1 LAGFFEEE
9 GVKKTRASRAVT
21 VIIIFIMIIIAALI
35 VFTYRDRIVSPD
47 QGAQAPEARSGGPPG
62 GSGQRGGPGAA
73 GRTATAVRVA
83 PVSLGTIEKYLVV
96 NGDVIMRN
104 QVSIFPAMGGKL
116 TEVRFQP
123 GDTVRAGQTV
133 AMVDP
138 SRPGE
143 VYSQSPVLSPVTG
156 TILQAPV
163 NPGDTVSAQTPIYLA
178 GDPGSLAVE
187 TFIPERYA
195 TVIRRGLGAQA
206 AFEAMSGEIF
216 PATVDE
222 VSPILDPAS
231 RTLKI
236 RLRFN
241 GQESRIKAGMF
252 VTLSLVTESGTD
264 IPVIPR
270 EAVINTYGSWI
281 VFVVNP
287 RGLAERREITLG
299 LENEAL
305 VEVVSG
311 LDLGETVVVAGQNFL
326 TDKDPVRIID

>member
-1 LAGFFEEE
+1 M
-9 GVKKTRASRAVT
+9 KKNRASRAVT
-21 VIIIFIMIIIAALI
+21 VIIIFFMILIAALI
-35 VFTYRDRIVSPD
+35 VFTYRNRIVSPGLGG
-47 QGAQAPEARSGGPPG
+47 QTPPEQSGGRPGAAPPG
-62 GSGQRGGPGAA
+62 GGGQGAA
-73 GRTATAVRVA
+73 GRNATAVRVA
-83 PVSLGTIEKYLVV
+83 PVSRGTIEKYLVV

-104 QVSIFPAMGGKL
+104 QVSIFPAVGGKL

-143 VYSQSPVLSPVTG
+143 VYSQSPVVSTIGG
-156 TILQAPV
+156 TILQVPV
-163 NPGDTVSAQTPIYLA
+163 NPGDTVSAQTPLYLV

-187 TFIPERYA
+187 TFIPERFA
-195 TVIRRGLGAQA
+195 TVIRRGLEAEA

-216 PATVDE
+216 PASVDE

-231 RTLKI
+231 RTLKV

-241 GQESRIKAGMF
+241 RQDPRIKAGMF
-252 VTLSLVTESGTD
+252 VTVSLVTESGTD

-281 VFVVNP
+281 VFVVDQDN
-287 RGLAERREITLG
+287 RAERRELTLG
-299 LENEAL
+299 LENETF
-305 VEVVSG
+305 VEVSSG
-311 LDLGETVVVAGQNFL
+311 AALGERVVIAGQNFL
-326 TDKDPVRIID
+326 TDKDPVRIINEEEG